1 MTTLTYSGF
10 VLGPPIVGGTAQ
22 AISLRASFLV
32 LAGLAAAV
40 AFGTARFRLVESG
53 T

>member
-1 MTTLTYSGF
+1 MTTLTYTGF

-22 AISLRASFLV
+22 ALSLRASFLV

-40 AFGTARFRLVESG
+40 AVGAARFRAVGSG
-53 T
+53 V